1 MRAYF
6 LTLQKYSKFIDIYLY
21 DNKKNGME
29 IKIRKR
35 TIDIMDLCNIFV
47 WPMQIA
53 WDGKAAPLVSLS
65 LMPNFQA
72 IDPHYLDYQSKEK
85 IDSDSNDRENDNYK
99 KLLQE
104 V

>member
-35 TIDIMDLCNIFV
+35 TIDIMDLFNIFV
-47 WPMQIA
+47 
-53 WDGKAAPLVSLS
+53 
-65 LMPNFQA
+65 
-72 IDPHYLDYQSKEK
+72 
-85 IDSDSNDRENDNYK
+85 
-99 KLLQE
+99 
-104 V
+104 